1 MPETIDRNVFD
12 RIHHSVDM
20 LNSLHNCRDTF
31 VLDREKIDERL
42 FEELN
47 NFETFVKQFED
58 LFIKVLME
66 DLKAISKAA
75 VINSNNS
82 EKAKELVDAIHG
94 LMNGFSRMES
104 DSIAKSQSLLRVANE
119 SKQKLALIRKEMES
133 QLRNREKG
141 KKDLNSAMAGVPQ
154 SFS

>member
-58 LFIKVLME
+58 LFIKALME

-82 EKAKELVDAIHG
+82 EKAKELVDA
-94 LMNGFSRMES
+94 MNGFSRMES